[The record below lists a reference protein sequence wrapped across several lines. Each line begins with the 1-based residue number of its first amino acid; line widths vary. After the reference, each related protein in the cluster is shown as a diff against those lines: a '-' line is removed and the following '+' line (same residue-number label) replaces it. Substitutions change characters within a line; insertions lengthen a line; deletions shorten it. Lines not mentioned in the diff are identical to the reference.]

1 MDNHKNFNWALMLA
15 MVDNETL
22 NLSKQKLSD
31 YVFDEDNFFLT
42 YAFVYL
48 VVATQIKKFL
58 IACHSWS

>member
-1 MDNHKNFNWALMLA
+1 MLA